1 MARSLSPQYLIRS
14 TLSGRRAAFA
24 LLAFCLSTEPAH
36 AESPATSALVI
47 SGGISLG
54 VYEAGLNHILVES
67 LRDPS
72 LGLPRMASTTGASAG
87 AINTLATA
95 LRYCEADNPD
105 VDVLNNCFR
114 DIWIDVGIEGL
125 LPSQN
130 KEYEQLTLGGVTP
143 GDAPVVIRD
152 AVLNRSIFQKPIQAL
167 RDKVANGHF
176 RPDCRVHLGIMVTMG
191 QPKFS
196 GLRLGDGS
204 EIVTQEQSFAIPLLL
219 ESKTRADGSTGVVFR
234 NPVDFAGLRLN
245 RNHIL
250 LAQAQQPGHEG
261 EIGFDTVMRAALASS
276 AFPLAFGKMEL
287 GYCFRSEVGEAS
299 GVCPKGYQ
307 FARDEFIDGGY
318 FNNIPIG
325 LAAELLAL
333 DSGRKPSDPPG
344 SGRIEQYMFMDPD
357 ELRGRQ
363 RERPSSAAYGN
374 LDIATQ
380 LDNILPGIGTL
391 RKLDLYNDF
400 DLYFTQPDQ
409 GFRQYRPTGRSPLLT
424 GNFLSAFGAFL
435 DPNFREYDY
444 AAGLYDGLI
453 YSAQMLCEREGKA
466 DDAVCEASQFLKLF
480 NQHVSEQDLQ
490 ALRPGEPASA
500 EDHARYHKAQR
511 LHDLRKMVAQFLY
524 QEFKLAVQAK
534 AWRDLAHQLYDER
547 HYSALRVIHDAIQ
560 ASGESDFERFL
571 DALAPASES
580 FKHQTGQ
587 DMAFSERTR
596 YMLSRRDFWKHAL
609 AKNALQ
615 RLIFLEERDKGPHK
629 ATLSAVYIMISDDMF
644 MPKDFGATRFPTDYY
659 WTHLLTPDQF
669 GLDAVQTGVSLGWT
683 WVPRWRVPFTYL
695 NFELGPTLHAQI
707 GDNADSRLSYAD
719 LALGIRKSRP
729 GIFLSS
735 YGAAVNVNRNLSER
749 SRFGDDYMMGV
760 EVNAGLLADKLR
772 LAIGTRDAIDDYVG
786 EDWSARLMITNI
798 DELVWAFW

>member
-14 TLSGRRAAFA
+14 GRRAAFA
-24 LLAFCLSTEPAH
+24 MLAFLLSTEPAQ
-36 AESPATSALVI
+36 AEPPATSALVI

-95 LRYCEADNPD
+95 LRYCEADNSD
-105 VDVLNNCFR
+105 VDVLHNGFR

-143 GDAPVVIRD
+143 GDTPVVIRD
-152 AVLNRSIFQKPIQAL
+152 AVLNRSIFQKPIKAL

-204 EIVTQEQSFAIPLLL
+204 EIVTQEQSFAIPLVL

-261 EIGFDTVMRAALASS
+261 EVVFDTVMRAALASS

-333 DSGRKPSDPPG
+333 DAGRMPAARPG
-344 SGRIEQYMFMDPD
+344 VGQVEQYLFMDPD

-363 RERPSSAAYGN
+363 RNRPSSAAYGN

-380 LDNILPGIGTL
+380 LANILPGIGTL

-466 DDAVCEASQFLKLF
+466 DDAHCEANWFITLL
-480 NQHVSEQDLQ
+480 NRHLPERDLPTSTGDE
-490 ALRPGEPASA
+490 AVA
-500 EDHARYHKAQR
+500 EDQGDSNETRR
-511 LHDLRKMVAQFLY
+511 WSDLRKMVALFLY
-524 QEFKLAVQAK
+524 QEFKLTVHAK
-534 AWRDLAHQLYDER
+534 PWRDLAHQLYDEK
-547 HYSALRVIHDAIQ
+547 YASCLRVIHDAIQ
-560 ASGESDFERFL
+560 SSGENDFERFL
-571 DALAPASES
+571 DALIRESES
-580 FKHQTGQ
+580 FRQKTGQ
-587 DMAFSERTR
+587 DMVFSERTD
-596 YMLSRRDFWKHAL
+596 YMLNRRDFWKHAL

-615 RLIFLEERDKGPHK
+615 RLIFLEERDNGPHK
-629 ATLSAVYIMISDDMF
+629 ATLSAAYIMISDDMF

-695 NFELGPTLHAQI
+695 NFELGPTLHFQI

-719 LALGIRKSRP
+719 LAMGIRKSRP
-729 GIFLSS
+729 GTFLSS
-735 YGAAVNVNRNLSER
+735 YGAAVNVNHNLSKR

-760 EVNAGLLADKLR
+760 EVSAGLLADKLR
-772 LAIGTRDAIDDYVG
+772 LAIGTRDAINDYVG